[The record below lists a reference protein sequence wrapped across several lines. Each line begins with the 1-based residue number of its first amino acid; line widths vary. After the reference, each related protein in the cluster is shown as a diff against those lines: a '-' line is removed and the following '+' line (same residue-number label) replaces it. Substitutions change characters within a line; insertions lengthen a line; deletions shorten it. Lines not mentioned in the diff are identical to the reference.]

1 MASDNILGGSLS
13 GLSGIGGG
21 VADMF
26 INLSAEYP
34 ALLDGIL
41 FVFAACGVLISAT
54 ACFEVVKM
62 GRRDSM
68 SYSPANSVWWKMVG
82 GASLV
87 DLAFWAKVWTDTL
100 WSLSD
105 PLDLAGYSAGQGE
118 DYSKTAIMAALG
130 IIVITGYVVIGRAYL
145 ATTRLGYLSPESRA
159 DVITGIASR
168 LVAGSMMIACLHISN
183 ALEES
188 TGFNWLPV

>member
-1 MASDNILGGSLS
+1 MAQDSVLGGLADI
-13 GLSGIGGG
+13 GKGIGD
-21 VADMF
+21 VF

-41 FVFAACGVLISAT
+41 FLIAGAGVMISAT
-54 ACFEVVKM
+54 ACLEVVKM
-62 GRRDSM
+62 GRRDSV
-68 SYSPANSVWWKMVG
+68 SYQPSAAIWWKLIG

-87 DLAFWAKVWTDTL
+87 DLSFWAKVWTDSL

-105 PLDLAGYSAGQGE
+105 PMDLSGYSAGQGE
-118 DYSKTAIMAALG
+118 DYSKAAIMAALG
-130 IIVITGYVVIGRAYL
+130 IVVIAGYVVLARAYF
-145 ATTRLGYLSPESRA
+145 ATTRLGYLSPEARG
-159 DVITGIASR
+159 DVITGIVSR
-168 LVAGSMMIACLHISN
+168 LVAGSMMIACLHLAN